1 MEPSLQLLPP
11 ELGAFAA
18 ALSPLI
24 WLVGRGEPDPKVPC
38 LQIPKMCLP
47 GTLRVVPLTLANVG
61 ASPTLALPSC
71 HCEPCM
77 YACWGPATASS
88 CLF

>member
-18 ALSPLI
+18 ALSPPS
-24 WLVGRGEPDPKVPC
+24 WLAGGAGRGEPDPKVPC

-61 ASPTLALPSC
+61 ASP
-71 HCEPCM
+71 
-77 YACWGPATASS
+77 GPGWTILS
-88 CLF
+88 L